1 MKTGPRGRLGYRTRT
16 DKRWRHLQIMKL
28 LGYSFPKSE
37 NGQGMMEAFR
47 AEIAGITN
55 LIKAAVGGDAQD
67 TVVWCLGQLPELYD
81 QFCETY
87 ERRYAEEI
95 LRLEHGVLGKLAETR
110 RCSPLGEAVL
120 DRLRLLHECFGLPG
134 LNFRLPPASSPRSRK
149 AG

>member
-1 MKTGPRGRLGYRTRT
+1 
-16 DKRWRHLQIMKL
+16 
-28 LGYSFPKSE
+28 
-37 NGQGMMEAFR
+37 MEAFR
-47 AEIAGITN
+47 AEIAEITN
-55 LIKAAVGGDAQD
+55 LIKAAALGGGAQD